1 MPLTELGN
9 RFGKSLGNGL
19 GNGHYNRG
27 KDTIKENNG
36 KGRNRIKGSFLLF
49 AMCIL
54 GIVGTVLNTL
64 FNSGV
69 HQSRGKLYYVEVSD
83 SSENVLPGS
92 WFAKYKIDKS
102 KKYDVCAIGAGLSGT
117 VFAERYANVLG
128 KNALVIDSR
137 PHVGGNCY
145 DFIDQKTGILRNQ
158 YGSHLFHTNIERV
171 WDYVTANKKAPKW
184 KRWYHSKFGLVNGD
198 YVPIPVNTQTVNRLL
213 DLDIQTE
220 EEMQAWLKSVQIPC
234 PETGCENAEQMAKS
248 RVGEKLYH
256 MIFEGYTIKQWG
268 ISPAEL
274 DASVTARIPV
284 FSTFDPRYFADKW
297 QALPEKGYTKWFEAQ
312 LDHPLIDVVLN
323 TDFFDHRK
331 HLESACEKIIYTG
344 PIDQYFKEEGFE
356 KLEYRSIKFREERH
370 YNHPG
375 YILPGG
381 PVLNYPGVDIEY
393 TRAVEY
399 KSYLHRPSNHTIVVK
414 ETTSKD
420 GEPYYP
426 VPTPRNQKLYK
437 KYQGL
442 ATELEKKG
450 KIQFVGRLANYKYFN
465 MDQAIDN
472 ALTLFEQSVQKA
484 RVRYDF
490 MENEFKEYKAT
501 IDRKMEQQ
509 YPDGDIKDECT
520 IPTADIEFGMELR
533 LFTPWANYV
542 RESCGKVHTIGLT
555 GTKYMYFF
563 SNHHEFKK
571 GVRRGKPLPKGN
583 PFNSVDVH
591 IKKIPEG
598 ANWKPPPYAEF
609 FHEPKY
615 FESLLNGKPLV
626 VILNKYTQEWF
637 AKPENFLDTDVLRTI
652 LTRITPNYTVMYKRY
667 TPPVLRDNMHVM
679 GEEMTGHD
687 LDEKEMIRKEFP
699 DVLMFE
705 DFADALTYT
714 DDFNLLMF
722 GFMSM
727 SKNFIVVQGGTAVV
741 GSYFGGNTFIY
752 AKKGHELTFGD
763 FEYFHEFSNSTISVT
778 SNYKSLK
785 KDIMNHF

>member
-1 MPLTELGN
+1 MQFTKRDSRGRLPLTHD
-9 RFGKSLGNGL
+9 K
-19 GNGHYNRG
+19 H
-27 KDTIKENNG
+27 G
-36 KGRNRIKGSFLLF
+36 KGKNGNISRLF
-49 AMCIL
+49 FAAVAVMGLSIF
-54 GIVGTVLNTL
+54 VLNEL
-64 FNSGV
+64 YYHSNDDV
-69 HQSRGKLYYVEVSD
+69 SRGKGKMYYVEVSD

-92 WFAKYKIDKS
+92 SFAKNKINKS

-117 VFAERYANVLG
+117 VFAERYANELK

-137 PHVGGNCY
+137 SHVGGNCY

-171 WDYVTANKKAPKW
+171 WNYVNSFEKAPKW
-184 KRWYHSKFGLVNGD
+184 KRWYHAKFGLVNGD

-220 EEMQAWLKSVQIPC
+220 DEMKAWLKTVQIPC

-297 QALPEKGYTKWFEAQ
+297 QALPEKGYTKWFETL

-323 TDFFDHRK
+323 TDFFDNRK
-331 HLESACEKIIYTG
+331 HLESACEKIIFTG
-344 PIDQYFKEEGFE
+344 PIDQYFSDEGYE

-375 YILPGG
+375 YLLPGG
-381 PVLNYPGVDIEY
+381 PVLNYPGLDIEY

-399 KSYLHRPSNHTIVVK
+399 KSYLHRPSNHSIVVK

-426 VPTPRNQKLYK
+426 VPTPRNQNLYK
-437 KYQGL
+437 KYQKL
-442 ATELEKKG
+442 AADLEKKG

-472 ALTLFEQSVQKA
+472 ALSLFERSIDT

-490 MENEFKEYKAT
+490 MENQFEEYKAV
-501 IDRKMEQQ
+501 IDTKMEEQ
-509 YPDGDIKDECT
+509 YPDNDIDKDCT
-520 IPTADIEFGMELR
+520 IPMADIEFGMELR
-533 LFTPWANYV
+533 VFVPWANYI
-542 RESCGKVHTIGLT
+542 REQCGKLWTAGLP

-563 SNHHEFKK
+563 SNHHKIKAGQRAYSE
-571 GVRRGKPLPKGN
+571 LPDGN
-583 PFNSVDVH
+583 PFGQRTVH
-591 IKKIPEG
+591 MSSIPAG
-598 ANWKPPPYAEF
+598 AQWKPPSFKDF
-609 FHEPKY
+609 FHEPKF
-615 FESLLNGKPLV
+615 FEPLLGGKPLV
-626 VILNKYTQEWF
+626 VILNKYTQEW
-637 AKPENFLDTDVLRTI
+637 KKEPVNFIDTETLRKI
-652 LTRITPNYTVMYKRY
+652 LTRLTPDYTVLYKRN
-667 TPPVLRDNMHVM
+667 TPSSLRDEKHIA
-679 GEEMTGHD
+679 GSDFGHK
-687 LDEKEMIRKEFP
+687 LGEKEMIRKEFP

-705 DFADALTYT
+705 DFSDALK
-714 DDFNLLMF
+714 DPNDFNLLQF

-727 SKNFIVVQGGTAVV
+727 SKNFIVVQGGTAVM

-752 AKKGHELTFGD
+752 AKEGFELEEGD
-763 FEYFHEFSNSTISVT
+763 FNYFPDFSNAKVSVSSDYT
-778 SNYKSLK
+778 SFYEDIEKHFGSGVGSLSAVSA
-785 KDIMNHF
+785 